1 MSKDKIMKR
10 RRLRMAV
17 AGAGIAGVAAAV
29 GVGLFLGNQAASSG
43 TPQSTSIP
51 AFAPANS
58 DTLVLAPYTSTWWS
72 KVAAM
77 APRELMLRGLTPPD
91 DLKLENIGYSRS
103 QDTVERP
110 IPGAL
115 RVFYIEASDDAEAER
130 VMDWL
135 STAPGFDHRVVH
147 RDGKVL
153 TITVP
158 WVTDYTAPAQN
169 MASVAGY
176 RSELTDKQASMYFN
190 PKLEVASLT
199 GPAGGEKAKVLT
211 TYMEKGLGFS
221 DDTAWTGT
229 SKDGDSWSGAF
240 VSGGVDPARLNFP
253 EASEALAAQQKIVAS
268 YKDRPDGEQQTTR
281 SGYDILDP
289 GMSVLLGSST
299 VSAPSQKTILGGT
312 PLPPDLPKVD
322 GAEVTALQNLNV
334 LDSAASGAQ
343 GVSERTLSRSISAS
357 RDKMVMSFTYSQDI
371 PESEK

>member
-1 MSKDKIMKR
+1 MSKDTNTKR
-10 RRLRMAV
+10 RRIRTVV

-29 GVGLFLGNQAASSG
+29 GMCLFLGNQVSAG
-43 TPQSTSIP
+43 TPQSSGIP
-51 AFAPANS
+51 SYAPANS
-58 DTLVLAPYTSTWWS
+58 DTLVLAPYSSSWWS
-72 KVAAM
+72 KVTAM
-77 APRELMLRGLTPPD
+77 APRELMLHGLVPD
-91 DLKLENIGYSRS
+91 PGLKIEHIGYSRS

-110 IPGAL
+110 VPGAL
-115 RVFYIEASDDAEAER
+115 RVFYIEGSDDAEAQR
-130 VMDWL
+130 IMDWL
-135 STAPGFDHRVVH
+135 STAPGFEHRVVH

-176 RSELTDKQASMYFN
+176 KAELTDKQATMYFN
-190 PKLEVASLT
+190 PKLEVASLA

-240 VSGGVDPARLNFP
+240 VSGGVDPARLNFS
-253 EASEALAAQQKIVAS
+253 EASNALTAQQKIVAS
-268 YKDRPDGEQQTTR
+268 YKDKPVAANPTTR

-289 GMSVLLGSST
+289 GLSVLLGSST
-299 VSAPSQKTILGGT
+299 VSAPSQKGQLGANA
-312 PLPPDLPKVD
+312 LPSDLPKVD

-334 LDSAASGAQ
+334 LDNAASGVQ

-357 RDKMVMSFTYSQDI
+357 RDKMVMSFTYSSDN
-371 PESEK
+371 PPAEK